1 MPKRITPDSNQFPAA
16 HLVEVAWEVC
26 NQVGGI
32 YTVIRSKAPAVMEH
46 AKGPYCLIGPYINR
60 SINAELEPLDD
71 SEDIFGQA
79 ASVLRKKG
87 YDVHYAQWLITGK
100 PRVILL
106 NPNAIEDKALNV
118 VKYLLWK
125 NHGVSTTNHPLI
137 NQVVALSYLTKLFID
152 ELVKLLGKKQPL
164 IAHFHEWMAG
174 LPILDIKKEKMPVK
188 TVFTTHATQLGRHL
202 AINSPL
208 FYAHLPF
215 FKWQDEARKFGI
227 ESETQIEVACAKHA
241 DVLTTVSEVTAR
253 ECKHLLKRKPDVVLP
268 NGLNIERF
276 EALHEFQN
284 LHVKYKEEI
293 HRFVMAHFFQSY
305 SFDLDKTIYLFT
317 SGRYEYKNKGFDLT
331 LEALHRLNQRLKK
344 EKSDLTVVMFF
355 VTKRDFYSNSDV
367 LNIDLPEV
375 LKTIRYFAECIDKI
389 EGAVTHTDPSA
400 LHMIVHEPLG
410 VVGAITP
417 WNYPLL
423 MAVWKIAP
431 ILAAGNCVVLKPA
444 EQAPL
449 SCTRLAQLFVDA
461 GGPPGVFNVVNGLGL
476 EAGKALALHPDVV
489 KLSFTG
495 STAVGK
501 LLLGYAGQSNMKR
514 VALETG
520 GKSPQIFLDDLY
532 DLDAAVDRAVGGIYD
547 NAGQVCNAGSRLLVQ
562 RGLHDEFV
570 KRFMARAQVAYRPGD
585 PLDPATTLGPLVSH
599 AHQRN
604 VLNRIT
610 RAQNE
615 GAQLAMGGSAVTPVA
630 GGAFVEPTLFLGRH
644 PPDVDH
650 PRRGLRPGHLR
661 HRVRHGRGGD
671 RRWPTIR
678 STAWRHRSGR
688 AT

>member
-1 MPKRITPDSNQFPAA
+1 MNKTAILTYKMPKRITPDSNQFPSV

-46 AKGPYCLIGPYINR
+46 TKGPYCLIGPYINR

-137 NQVVALSYLTKLFID
+137 NQVVAFSYLTKLFLD

-215 FKWQDEARKFGI
+215 FKWQDEAKKFGI
-227 ESETQIEVACAKHA
+227 ESETQIEVACAKYA

-355 VTKRDFYSNSDV
+355 VTKRDFYS
-367 LNIDLPEV
+367 IKPEV
-375 LKTIRYFAECIDKI
+375 LQSKAMMQEIQQTCEAIQNQVGKRLFYESTVRNDTQLPNLNEFVTEYWKLRYRRTIQSWKTKKNPLVI
-389 EGAVTHTDPSA
+389 THKLVNEEHDEILIFLNARKLLNSPTDPVKIVYHPDFINTSNPLFGMEYHQFVRGCHLGIFPSYYEPWGYTPLECMASGVPSVTSDLSGFGDYILHHLPDHEQYGLHVIERGKRTFEWSA
-400 LHMIVHEPLG
+400 
-410 VVGAITP
+410 
-417 WNYPLL
+417 NQL
-423 MAVWKIAP
+423 MEVMYTFLNQSRRERIMQR
-431 ILAAGNCVVLKPA
+431 N
-444 EQAPL
+444 
-449 SCTRLAQLFVDA
+449 
-461 GGPPGVFNVVNGLGL
+461 NVENHSSIFDWQNLIKHYR
-476 EAGKALALHPDVV
+476 EAYQLAL
-489 KLSFTG
+489 KT
-495 STAVGK
+495 
-501 LLLGYAGQSNMKR
+501 
-514 VALETG
+514 E
-520 GKSPQIFLDDLY
+520 
-532 DLDAAVDRAVGGIYD
+532 
-547 NAGQVCNAGSRLLVQ
+547 
-562 RGLHDEFV
+562 
-570 KRFMARAQVAYRPGD
+570 
-585 PLDPATTLGPLVSH
+585 
-599 AHQRN
+599 
-604 VLNRIT
+604 
-610 RAQNE
+610 
-615 GAQLAMGGSAVTPVA
+615 
-630 GGAFVEPTLFLGRH
+630 
-644 PPDVDH
+644 
-650 PRRGLRPGHLR
+650 
-661 HRVRHGRGGD
+661 
-671 RRWPTIR
+671 
-678 STAWRHRSGR
+678 
-688 AT
+688 